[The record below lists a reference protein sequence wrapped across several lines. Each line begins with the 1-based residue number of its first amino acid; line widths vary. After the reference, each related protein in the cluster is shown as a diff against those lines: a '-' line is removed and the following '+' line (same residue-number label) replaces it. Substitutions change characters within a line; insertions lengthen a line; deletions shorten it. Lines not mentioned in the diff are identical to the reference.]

1 VYIKG
6 PADDR
11 VREIVGAAS
20 FEILI
25 VDLQPFSRED
35 IEERQSMLTAELLEL
50 GYLNFAVGTDIQRE
64 GLMEATVELAP
75 GAPATVDEILAEL
88 PEALRERTSIQLVED
103 AGIRLDGG

>member
-1 VYIKG
+1 MPSDPGFWSGRRSGPEPSDTPRVHIKG

-25 VDLQPFSRED
+25 VDLQPFSSED

-50 GYLNFAVGTDIQRE
+50 GYLNFAVGTDIERE
-64 GLMEATVELAP
+64 GLMEATP
-75 GAPATVDEILAEL
+75 
-88 PEALRERTSIQLVED
+88 
-103 AGIRLDGG
+103 